1 MCLLNSYR
9 QVPMSL
15 QILQLLLVI
24 ADGLGRQLPH
34 LTVETVLSN
43 SIRKVHTKT
52 PFFRLF
58 TVGKRGYMFIVPES
72 YKVLQAYRP
81 ISTFY
86 VPGEPRLISSALAK
100 PCNS

>member
-1 MCLLNSYR
+1 
-9 QVPMSL
+9 MSMSFDMD
-15 QILQLLLVI
+15 II

-58 TVGKRGYMFIVPES
+58 TVGKRGVN
-72 YKVLQAYRP
+72 VYR
-81 ISTFY
+81 T
-86 VPGEPRLISSALAK
+86 
-100 PCNS
+100 